1 MVWMKLLVVNVE
13 KDEGR
18 DLEDGKDSNDDN
30 LIDTDKCELPIPP
43 EVHEETV
50 LQSDEG
56 VVDGVLHPTGSL
68 LDVDDIED
76 EDGRHDKVEDKLRH
90 GAPHTVDGAAEV

>member
-1 MVWMKLLVVNVE
+1 MKFLVVNIE
-13 KDEGR
+13 KYEGR

-30 LIDTDKCELPIPP
+30 FINTDKCEVPAPP

-50 LQSDEG
+50 LHTDQD
-56 VVDGVLHPTGSL
+56 VVNCVLQPTGSL

-76 EDGRHDKVEDKLRH
+76 EDGRHDDVEHKLRH
-90 GAPHTVDGAAEV
+90 RAPHAVDGATEV

>member
-1 MVWMKLLVVNVE
+1 MKLLVVNIQ
-13 KDEGR
+13 KYEGR

-30 LIDTDKCELPIPP
+30 FINTDKCEVPAPP

-50 LQSDEG
+50 LHTDQD
-56 VVDGVLHPTGSL
+56 VVDRVLQPTGSL

-76 EDGRHDKVEDKLRH
+76 EDGRHDDVEHKLRH
-90 GAPHTVDGAAEV
+90 RAPHAVDGTTEV

>member
-1 MVWMKLLVVNVE
+1 MKLLVVNVE

-18 DLEDGKDSNDDN
+18 HLEDWKDSHDDN
-30 LIDTDKCELPIPP
+30 FLNTDKCEVAAPP

-50 LQSDEG
+50 LHSDEG